1 MPIGRD
7 PQRFSRAPFIEQPI
21 DGVLGDFN
29 FRNLVDLAPHGIR
42 AVHDQHRLGPNR
54 YADQQHA
61 HNGGEALQTLGSH
74 SAGDR
79 HVV

>member
-1 MPIGRD
+1 MNKTVLAVFIATFVGA
-7 PQRFSRAPFIEQPI
+7 APSFAQKS
-21 DGVLGDFN
+21 
-29 FRNLVDLAPHGIR
+29 
-42 AVHDQHRLGPNR
+42 
-54 YADQQHA
+54 DQQHA